1 MNGAAVV
8 GAELLAASAQVIAAR
23 TALMARG
30 LTDPGG
36 QDMVELSLMS
46 SEKTEA
52 LTASADALSASAGA
66 IGQRLGQAV
75 VDEGALALRAASEMA
90 EARTPAEAAEAQFRY
105 ALGWWGR
112 AAAQAMTLNDEMMK
126 AQADAVA
133 PIHKTALAN
142 ARRLK
147 RR

>member
-1 MNGAAVV
+1 MASA
-8 GAELLAASAQVIAAR
+8 GAEILTASAQVIAAR

-30 LTDPGG
+30 LTDPRG

-52 LTASADALSASAGA
+52 IAASATALAANVGA
-66 IGQRLGQAV
+66 MGQRLGQAAL
-75 VDEGALALRAASEMA
+75 DEGALAVRAATEMA

-112 AAAQAMTLNDEMMK
+112 AASQAMTLNGEMMK
-126 AQADAVA
+126 AQAEAIA
-133 PIHKTALAN
+133 PIHKTATAN
-142 ARRLK
+142 AKRLGK
-147 RR
+147 TA